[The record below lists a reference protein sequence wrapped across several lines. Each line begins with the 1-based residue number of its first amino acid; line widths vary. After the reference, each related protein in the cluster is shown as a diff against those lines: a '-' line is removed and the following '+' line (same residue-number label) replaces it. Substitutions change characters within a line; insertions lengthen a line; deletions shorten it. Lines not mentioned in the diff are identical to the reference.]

1 MSEISEAVETAVPQD
16 SRLNFAMFNKLSP
29 GVQRVVIAALFV
41 SALIIVVILRE
52 LVKSNAETTGGQE
65 DVVTLGD
72 S

>member
-1 MSEISEAVETAVPQD
+1 MSEMSEAVETAVPQE

>member
-1 MSEISEAVETAVPQD
+1 MSEISEAVETAVPQE

>member
-1 MSEISEAVETAVPQD
+1 MSEISEAAETAVPQD

-65 DVVTLGD
+65 DVVTLSD

>member
-1 MSEISEAVETAVPQD
+1 MSEISEAAETAVSHD

-52 LVKSNAETTGGQE
+52 LVKSNAETTAGQE
-65 DVVTLGD
+65 DVVTLSD